1 MHDAHVR
8 PFMPMFSGEIPAG
21 PLEQGVALS
30 RWRGLG
36 EHSGGLVDNQDL
48 RILIK
53 DVQPSGRCAGAGPI
67 GMVDKLC
74 LRLNLQRRLETR
86 LTVDVHLAL
95 PHGFLRGAARQAE
108 QFAIRLSSRINVLLS
123 GSDEAGQRVDFLEKP
138 EDTYTVAIR
147 LKPAGRAVVLAA
159 PSVCGDARSWDT
171 SGSCGVRRPVRP
183 RSLRLPLCTRRNR

>member
-1 MHDAHVR
+1 
-8 PFMPMFSGEIPAG
+8 MPMSSGEIPAG

-30 RWRGLG
+30 RRRGLR

-95 PHGFLRGAARQAE
+95 PHGFVRTRRTGRTVAQSACLAASMSFFPALTRQANGL
-108 QFAIRLSSRINVLLS
+108 I
-123 GSDEAGQRVDFLEKP
+123 
-138 EDTYTVAIR
+138 
-147 LKPAGRAVVLAA
+147 
-159 PSVCGDARSWDT
+159 SW
-171 SGSCGVRRPVRP
+171 S
-183 RSLRLPLCTRRNR
+183 NR